1 MLKLGV
7 ELRRR
12 KNKLFNYKLIGLLNI
27 SRSSTGE
34 YVIEYFGKKWV
45 FYIYLCRKT
54 NSTLQAEVSAIEKS
68 ITGIFSLIPNTLIK
82 TFFSI
87 IQGTLHFL
95 IHRDKFRKAR
105 NKGLFLSMLILGKDQ
120 LKEVIDELEEHFN
133 KCNQYYLVII
143 DPLEKPVL
151 TNCYSVDYECGV
163 NEINVD
169 ILKNIYVLLDKL

>member
-1 MLKLGV
+1 
-7 ELRRR
+7 
-12 KNKLFNYKLIGLLNI
+12 
-27 SRSSTGE
+27 
-34 YVIEYFGKKWV
+34 
-45 FYIYLCRKT
+45 
-54 NSTLQAEVSAIEKS
+54 
-68 ITGIFSLIPNTLIK
+68 
-82 TFFSI
+82 
-87 IQGTLHFL
+87 
-95 IHRDKFRKAR
+95 
-105 NKGLFLSMLILGKDQ
+105 MLILGKDQ